1 MMSVITGINVLR
13 HSNKMVVGTG
23 STAQDFFGSDD
34 VSDMISVTSTN
45 QQSWCSGK
53 VGEAGTS

>member
-34 VSDMISVTSTN
+34 VSDMIVSDQHKSAKLVLR
-45 QQSWCSGK
+45 QSWRSWD
-53 VGEAGTS
+53 